1 MHLAQA
7 QFTEALDPVRE
18 AEALRVES
26 CLLGEIPAEWS
37 DAWDRLATHASE
49 ANVFAE
55 RWFVEASLRLGLP
68 EQGRMLSVWAGEALV
83 GLLPVAISQRYG
95 RTPVAHVENWLHHHA
110 FLGTPLIQVGQERPF
125 WTAVLAA
132 LDEADWAPGFL
143 HLVGLVENGPVH
155 RGLAAATSALERPCV
170 PVHRRERAFLESHL
184 SPKDYYEQAVRKKKR
199 KEIGRLTSRLR
210 EKGSLSFRTYW
221 PSDDLDQW
229 IDEFLA
235 LEAKGWKGQAGSALA
250 CHPATDAFFRE
261 AVKGAEAAV
270 RLQFLR
276 LDLDGRP
283 IAMLMTF
290 VAPPGAFTFKI
301 AFDEEFAR
309 YSPGVL
315 IQLEYLKVLDRDD
328 IAWSDSCAVEDHPM
342 INALWTERRQI
353 VRLTIPLAGARRR
366 ATYAACRSLETGSA
380 LLRRLIST
388 RKEDKE

>member
-1 MHLAQA
+1 MLLAQA
-7 QFTEALDPVRE
+7 QFTEGFSTTERE
-18 AEALRVES
+18 GLRVEA
-26 CLLGEIPAEWS
+26 CPLRELPPEWS
-37 DAWDRLATHASE
+37 EPWDRLAATASE

-55 RWFVEASLRLGLP
+55 RWFAEAGLRLETP
-68 EQGRMLSVWAGEALV
+68 RDARMLSVWAGETLI
-83 GLLPVAISQRYG
+83 GMLPVATAHRYG

-110 FLGTPLIQVGQERPF
+110 FLGTPLIQVGQERAF
-125 WTAVLAA
+125 WAA
-132 LDEADWAPGFL
+132 ILGTLDEADWAPGFL
-143 HLVGLVENGPVH
+143 HVVGLVENGPVH
-155 RGLAAATSALERPCV
+155 RGLAAAAASLDRSCV
-170 PVHRRERAFLESHL
+170 AVHRRERAFLESHL

-210 EKGSLSFRTYW
+210 EQGELSFRTYW

-250 CHPATDAFFRE
+250 CHPSTDGFFRE

-283 IAMLMTF
+283 IAMLLTF

-309 YSPGVL
+309 FSPGVL

-328 IAWSDSCAVEDHPM
+328 IAWSDSCAAENHPM
-342 INALWTERRQI
+342 INGLWMERRPI
-353 VRLTIPLAGARRR
+353 VRVTVPLAGARRR

-380 LLRRLIST
+380 LLRRLIA
-388 RKEDKE
+388 RKEEKE